1 MREVCWNGNK
11 MEQLKDYI
19 GNVFCVYVILSIIEN
34 IVSNEKYARYLRL
47 FGGIVMVFIV
57 IKPVLGLWGS
67 GNDTIDIGYFDFEI
81 SDEVYADI
89 LKAEKGRN
97 EELINMYC
105 SSVEEQIQNYL
116 SETGYQFISCD
127 TKINLDEGSDEYG
140 RIIMLDIALKKEDK
154 LYMGNDSG
162 FYDYDVV
169 TLKNYLANFYNIPR
183 ANIYIN
189 IYDGQDNKEG
199 IEN

>member
-1 MREVCWNGNK
+1 MRIAYFSGK
-11 MEQLKDYI
+11 H
-19 GNVFCVYVILSIIEN
+19 
-34 IVSNEKYARYLRL
+34 
-47 FGGIVMVFIV
+47 
-57 IKPVLGLWGS
+57 VLGMG
-67 GNDTIDIGYFDFEI
+67 IDKDKR
-81 SDEVYADI
+81 YAVQFRGHSNATSI
-89 LKAEKGRN
+89 LKGHAMRN
-97 EELINMYC
+97 L
-105 SSVEEQIQNYL
+105 
-116 SETGYQFISCD
+116 
-127 TKINLDEGSDEYG
+127 
-140 RIIMLDIALKKEDK
+140 KEDK